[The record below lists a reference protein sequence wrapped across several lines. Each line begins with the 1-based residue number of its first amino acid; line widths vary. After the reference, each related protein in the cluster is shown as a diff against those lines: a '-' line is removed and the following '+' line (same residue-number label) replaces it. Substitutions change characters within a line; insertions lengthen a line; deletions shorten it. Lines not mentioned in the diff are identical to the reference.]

1 MKSGCKLVKAS
12 DFKDLKV
19 ARERADAEYDAKE
32 AKSSKAPAAKPKA
45 AKKASKKASPKT
57 PVAVAP
63 KKKTAVAKK
72 K

>member
-19 ARERADAEYDAKE
+19 AREKADAEYDAKE

-45 AKKASKKASPKT
+45 AKKASKKASPT